1 MTSNIRKSKRRR
13 HRKRGGGWFATKKVS
28 VSEICDPNKLS
39 SITDYKEMHK
49 NYQTCC
55 PKSRFGYK
63 NSSPYCKQIDL
74 NFQTAYKHRDYADV
88 APTDDD
94 DVDQLVQFK
103 KELDAPPP
111 PRSKWWGGRRNKKT
125 RRNKNRTR

>member
-1 MTSNIRKSKRRR
+1 MTSNIRKSNRRR

-28 VSEICDPNKLS
+28 ALEICDPNKLS
-39 SITDYKEMHK
+39 SIKDYNEMHT

-63 NSSPYCKQIDL
+63 NSSPYCKQLDL
-74 NFQTAYKHRDYADV
+74 NFQTVYKHRDDYAV
-88 APTDDD
+88 VSNDDD
-94 DVDQLVQFK
+94 AGRLK
-103 KELDAPPP
+103 KELDAPSSPM
-111 PRSKWWGGRRNKKT
+111 RSWWRWGGRRNKKT